1 MGKQSAGI
9 QAADSLEK
17 RMSENLIT
25 KTTVWAMEIVGQYVK
40 PGDIVIDGTMG
51 NGHDTLALTKLVGPD
66 GVVIAFDVQPMALE
80 HTRALLEENG
90 VTVTTEGKAEDGYQ
104 PESGVRLILDS
115 NANMRSYV
123 STGTVDAVGGTTE
136 GKQPEI
142 SAILFNLGYLPGGD
156 KTVTT
161 TREETLRA
169 VSEAVDLVKP
179 GGLVCAVLYSG
190 HQQGAEEKEALLDW
204 AKELSPKQFHVAYI
218 SMWNQ
223 KKCPPE
229 ILLITKK

>member
-1 MGKQSAGI
+1 
-9 QAADSLEK
+9 
-17 RMSENLIT
+17 MSENLIT

-51 NGHDTLALTKLVGPD
+51 NGHDTLALAKLVGPD
-66 GVVIAFDVQPMALE
+66 GTVIAFDVQPMALE

-90 VTVTTEGKAEDGYQ
+90 VTVEIEGTEEAFDRAN
-104 PESGVRLILDS
+104 VRLILDS
-115 NANMRSYV
+115 NANMRNYV
-123 STGTVDAVGGTTE
+123 TVGTVDAVDGTAD

-142 SAILFNLGYLPGGD
+142 AAILFNLGYLPGGD

-169 VSEAVDLVKP
+169 VGEAVNLVKP

-190 HQQGAEEKEALLDW
+190 HQQGAEEKEALLAW
-204 AKELSPKQFHVAYI
+204 AKELSAKQFHVAYI

-229 ILLITKK
+229 ILLITRK